1 MNKLLTPSRG
11 VVPPTIIA
19 TAQSLLQDGLKK
31 KKSQYFV
38 KTLPRRPSLP
48 LVVSWLFPLSSLRS
62 IVSVAGEPKGG
73 MPYLFLVSSFL

>member
-1 MNKLLTPSRG
+1 MNKLLTLSQG

-19 TAQSLLQDGLKK
+19 TAQSLLQDGLK
-31 KKSQYFV
+31 SQYFV

-48 LVVSWLFPLSSLRS
+48 LVVSRLFPLSSLRS

-73 MPYLFLVSSFL
+73 MPYLFIVPSFL